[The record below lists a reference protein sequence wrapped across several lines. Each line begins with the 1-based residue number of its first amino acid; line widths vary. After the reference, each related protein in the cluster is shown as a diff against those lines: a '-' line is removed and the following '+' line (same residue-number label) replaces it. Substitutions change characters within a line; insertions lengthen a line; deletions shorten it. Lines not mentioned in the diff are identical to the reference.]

1 MHLNIIF
8 QQNVKSLSKLIAR
21 KGGMEDRPQNGMC
34 FTKHLF
40 SHMPFRGL
48 CSISPYQNWRSCF
61 HALVFDRHDVSPSAD
76 KWSLMIDA
84 FSGNLDGFSLS
95 SIIKSNLKEYEFY
108 FTYLKIFMHWV
119 RAWPWRMWNQEQ
131 SWSKKELHSE
141 GVMVAIVG
149 GFEFEIHKINCSC
162 SAWDEENLHAGIV
175 DAEFVT
181 RSR

>member
-1 MHLNIIF
+1 MYFLQLYNMAK
-8 QQNVKSLSKLIAR
+8 NK
-21 KGGMEDRPQNGMC
+21 NN
-34 FTKHLF
+34 
-40 SHMPFRGL
+40 
-48 CSISPYQNWRSCF
+48 YQNWRSCF

-84 FSGNLDGFSLS
+84 FSDNFDGFSLS

-175 DAEFVT
+175 DADKVCHKIKVT
-181 RSR
+181 GNEHNQEQNLETNTYCKYLIKQHTYKE